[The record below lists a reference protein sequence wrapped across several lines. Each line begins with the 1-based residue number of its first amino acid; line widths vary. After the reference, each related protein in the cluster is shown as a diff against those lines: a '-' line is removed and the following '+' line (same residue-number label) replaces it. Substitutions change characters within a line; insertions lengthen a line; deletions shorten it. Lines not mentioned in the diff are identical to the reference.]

1 MSSSSSYANGI
12 LSTSFNNAKRFI
24 FDNQYITASYTN
36 GTGSSVTL
44 PAGRIM
50 GLIFSTNKVT
60 PRLTSGVTNGSQ
72 VPYGILASDYTVANG
87 ATVTVTLCISG
98 QVDASLISDVADPA
112 DLTATVSLTDSGS
125 ATVVIGTIESIM
137 VSKGLIPITVTE
149 NTYLDN

>member
-1 MSSSSSYANGI
+1 MSATTSYANGV
-12 LSTSFNNAKRFI
+12 LSTTFNNAKRFI
-24 FDNQYITASYTN
+24 FNNQYITATYTN
-36 GTGSSVTL
+36 GTGSSVDL

-87 ATVTVTLCISG
+87 VTITVTICISG

-112 DLTATVSLTDSGS
+112 DLTATVTMTDS
-125 ATVVIGTIESIM
+125 ATNTLVTGTIESIM
-137 VSKGLIPITVTE
+137 VSKGLIPISVIQ
-149 NTYLDN
+149 NTY

>member
-1 MSSSSSYANGI
+1 MSATTTYANGV
-12 LSTSFNNAKRFI
+12 LSTTFDNAKRFI
-24 FDNQYITASYTN
+24 FNNQYITATYTN

-44 PAGRIM
+44 SAGRIM

-72 VPYGILASDYTVANG
+72 VPYGILADTYTVANG

-112 DLTATVSLTDSGS
+112 DLTATVTMTDS
-125 ATVVIGTIESIM
+125 ATNTLVTGTIESIM
-137 VSKGLIPITVTE
+137 VSKGLIPITVTQ
-149 NTYLDN
+149 NTY